1 MPEGYDVKPGDG
13 QKTVMVIG
21 GGPAGME
28 AARVRAER
36 GYDVTL
42 YEKGELGFM
51 LDFAEMVKGKHES
64 LGRLKKYLAHMLDIE
79 GVEVVTGQ
87 EVDAV
92 FVREQNPD
100 VVIVAT
106 GAKRPELVA
115 QGTEATPV
123 ISINDFLF
131 TEMGSNVVI
140 LGFNA
145 QAVDTAH
152 YLIAHGKSV
161 TLVSSEP
168 GSAFGTG
175 QAPMLNVFV
184 KPAFFAAGGRI
195 MPECQ
200 LKTVGDG
207 EVVLTN
213 SFGLDVS
220 VACDCV
226 IDASNM
232 LPDVSLAEELAG
244 DFQVFTVGDCET
256 PLSIQNAITTAN
268 LVARNC

>member
-1 MPEGYDVKPGDG
+1 M
-13 QKTVMVIG
+13 T
-21 GGPAGME
+21 
-28 AARVRAER
+28 
-36 GYDVTL
+36 
-42 YEKGELGFM
+42 
-51 LDFAEMVKGKHES
+51 GK
-64 LGRLKKYLAHMLDIE
+64 
-79 GVEVVTGQ
+79 
-87 EVDAV
+87 EVDAA

-106 GAKRPELVA
+106 GAKRPELAA
-115 QGTEATPV
+115 QGAAATPV

-131 TEMGSNVVI
+131 TEMGDNVAV

-152 YLIAHGKSV
+152 YLVAHGKKV
-161 TLVSSEP
+161 TLVSPEP
-168 GSAFGTG
+168 EAAFGAG
-175 QAPMLNVFV
+175 QAPMLNAFV
-184 KPAFFAAGGRI
+184 KPAYLAAGGRI

-200 LKTVGDG
+200 LKSVGEG

-213 SFGLDVS
+213 GFGLDVTLT
-220 VACDCV
+220 CDCV
-226 IDASNM
+226 VDASNT